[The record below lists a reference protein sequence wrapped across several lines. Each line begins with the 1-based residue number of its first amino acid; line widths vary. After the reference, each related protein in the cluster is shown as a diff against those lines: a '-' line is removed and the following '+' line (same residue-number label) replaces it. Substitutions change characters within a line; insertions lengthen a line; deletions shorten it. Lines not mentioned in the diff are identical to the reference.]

1 MRDPS
6 PSFLTR
12 FATREHGTAP
22 VFGVF
27 VGAVVIFLGIS
38 IVLIATSDPEE
49 AEPEEVVQV
58 FDDAEFRAANR
69 GRDRATVLAE
79 GPRGYYSAAEIRRRY
94 EIFSNPDEITDRELR
109 DAHRRWA
116 RRVADPAYSQPG
128 RARDMVL
135 LLEHAMAFRGLEP
148 HRGF

>member
-1 MRDPS
+1 MFEPAAR
-6 PSFLTR
+6 FLTR
-12 FATREHGTAP
+12 FATSQKGTAP
-22 VFGVF
+22 VMRVF
-27 VGAVVIFLGIS
+27 AGAVVIFLGIS
-38 IVLIATSDPEE
+38 IVLITTSDPQE
-49 AEPEEVVQV
+49 AEPVEVAQT
-58 FDDAEFRAANR
+58 FDDSAFRAANR

-79 GPRGYYSAAEIRRRY
+79 GPRGYFSAAEIRRRY
-94 EIFSNPDEITDRELR
+94 ETFSDPAQTTDHELR

-135 LLEHAMAFRGLEP
+135 LLEHAMELRGLEP